1 MTAGMY
7 AVALTILI
15 PAVASAL
22 SQAWSTVTAMNAMS
36 RQPEAAGAMR
46 GALLLALAFM
56 EALTLFAF
64 VIAFLLMGRL
74 G

>member
-1 MTAGMY
+1 MTAGLF
-7 AVALTILI
+7 AVALTIVL
-15 PAVASAL
+15 PAVVSAL

-36 RQPEAAGAMR
+36 RQPEAADTMR

-64 VIAFLLMGRL
+64 VIAFMLLGRV

>member
-1 MTAGMY
+1 MTAGLF
-7 AVALTILI
+7 AVALTIVL
-15 PAVASAL
+15 PAVVSAL
-22 SQAWSTVTAMNAMS
+22 SQAWSTVAAMNAMS
-36 RQPEAAGAMR
+36 RQPEAADTMR

-64 VIAFLLMGRL
+64 VIAFMLLGRV